1 MGPRRPTPNA
11 AGRQEAASR
20 SLRTPRGMRV
30 DDAAALI
37 RPAVT
42 RPGGVWADLG
52 AGAGTFSRALAALL
66 GPGGTVYAVDRDR
79 RALATLGARGGAP
92 GGGATV
98 VPVVAD
104 FTAPLVLPALDGAL
118 LANALH
124 FVADEDQAAV
134 LGDVAGLLRPG
145 GALVLVE
152 YDRRPASRW
161 VPYPVSR
168 ARFAALAATAGLS
181 EPTAIGERPSAYGG
195 VLYAAAARRPL
206 G

>member
-1 MGPRRPTPNA
+1 
-11 AGRQEAASR
+11 
-20 SLRTPRGMRV
+20 MRV

-37 RPAVT
+37 RPAVA

-66 GPGGTVYAVDRDR
+66 GAGGTVYAVDRDR
-79 RALATLGARGGAP
+79 RALATLGTGSDVAAGT
-92 GGGATV
+92 ATL

-104 FTAPLVLPALDGAL
+104 FTAPLALPALDGAL

-124 FVADEDQAAV
+124 FVADADQPAV
-134 LGDVAGLLRPG
+134 LGRVAALLRPG

-152 YDRRPASRW
+152 YDRRAASRW
-161 VPYPVSR
+161 VPYPVSH

-181 EPTAIGERPSAYGG
+181 EPVLIGERPSAYGG
-195 VLYAAAARRPL
+195 VLYAAVARRS
-206 G
+206 GA